1 MEGAIYFE
9 MKINK
14 GCKGFKIGLT
24 KSVDFDLD
32 KSFCDYETGYA
43 FFSKGQLRHDSDSMG
58 KNF

>member
-1 MEGAIYFE
+1 